1 MKEDLNVP
9 LHYLYLNL
17 NLNLNLTRNK
27 MGWFGFVCLVR

>member
-1 MKEDLNVP
+1 VKEDLNVP

>member
-9 LHYLYLNL
+9 LHYLYL